1 MKILFFAFLFLINP
15 LFLFSQTSSKIEYY
29 KSRFFL
35 YPSIGTDSAI
45 IYVDKVFI
53 SKKPIDLAFAYVAKR
68 HLLTITNE
76 NFNDEEYISKLHS
89 LLANIYDDKNN
100 YLDLSNIYN
109 IAGNSYLFKQNNKEA
124 LNYFLPALKYAEKTD
139 NIAQIIKVRN
149 NIISVKGNID
159 LYNEA
164 LEEIGNNIALLEKN
178 KNSLQAEYYHSQ
190 QVTNYV
196 NSGIFNTEM
205 YIKDKKNNTKYAEL
219 SFQNYQKALE
229 ISGKIKDF
237 KKSNILYKIGILFN
251 EKGKYDEARKYL
263 MKSIILAKKT
273 KNIND
278 LLLSYFHSGVNFFE
292 TQQYNLSKKN
302 FLKVDS
308 IYKKDSLIREAY
320 LDAAYYLAKIYNKQ
334 RNSDSASLYSDI
346 YLKYKKEE
354 FEKSKKE
361 FISITD
367 SLKLN
372 EIQKINE
379 EKDKLG
385 AGLKIVIVVCLLLL
399 IFGIF
404 YFVKYKKNKK
414 TSEKRLNELLVKLQ
428 NNQPLKPI
436 IETQLISN
444 EQEEKI
450 LNSIKKLEDSLYFL
464 KPELSQHTMAKKI
477 GTNTTYLSKI
487 INTHKKMS
495 FNEYINDIRI
505 NYIITKLYEDKS
517 FRKYTVQAIAETA
530 GYKNSN
536 SFHKIFKEKTGAT
549 PMQFIE
555 KITNQD

>member
-1 MKILFFAFLFLINP
+1 MKILFSAFLFFINT
-15 LFLFSQTSSKIEYY
+15 LFFSQTPSQIEYY

-45 IYVDKVFI
+45 IYVNKVFV

-68 HLLTITNE
+68 HLLTITNKS
-76 NFNDEEYISKLHS
+76 FNDEEYISKLHS
-89 LLANIYDDKNN
+89 LLANISDDDN
-100 YLDLSNIYN
+100 YLDLSNIYS
-109 IAGNSYLFKQNNKEA
+109 IAGNSYLFKQKNKEA
-124 LNYFLPALKYAEKTD
+124 LNYFLPALKYAKKTD
-139 NIAQIIKVRN
+139 NIAQIIKVKN

-159 LYNEA
+159 MYDEA
-164 LEEIGNNIALLEKN
+164 LQEIGDNIALLEKN

-190 QVTNYV
+190 QMTNYV

-205 YIKDKKNNTKYAEL
+205 YIKNKKNNINYAER

-229 ISGKIKDF
+229 ISGKIKNF
-237 KKSNILYKIGILFN
+237 NKSNILYKIGILFN
-251 EKGKYDEARKYL
+251 EKGEYDKARKYL
-263 MKSIILAKKT
+263 INSTILAKKT

-278 LLLSYFHSGVNFFE
+278 LLLSYFHSGINYFE
-292 TQQYNLSKKN
+292 TQQYNFSKKS

-308 IYKKDSLIREAY
+308 IYRKDSLIREAY
-320 LDAAYYLAKIYNKQ
+320 LDAAYYLAKIYNQQ

-361 FISITD
+361 FITITD

-385 AGLKIVIVVCLLLL
+385 AGLKIVIGVCLLLL

-428 NNQPLKPI
+428 NNQPIKPI

-505 NYIITKLYEDKS
+505 NYIITKLYQDKS

-536 SFHKIFKEKTGAT
+536 SFHKIFKEKTGVT